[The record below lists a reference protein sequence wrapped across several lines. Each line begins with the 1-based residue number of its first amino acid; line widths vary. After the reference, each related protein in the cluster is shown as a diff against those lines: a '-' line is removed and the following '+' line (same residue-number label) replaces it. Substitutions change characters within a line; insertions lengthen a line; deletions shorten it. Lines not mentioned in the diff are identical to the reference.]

1 MPSLDLPRPAELS
14 AEHWAAVEDGLAR
27 ISRAQRDSDWPAA
40 VGAAKE
46 LCETV
51 AKVVLASRHDEVP
64 SDFAPLIT
72 AAHKVLARHPTQATE
87 RSMRDMAAA
96 ASKLVTPLAELRNA
110 FGTGHGRAVV
120 APTLLEHAMLA
131 TDAAMTWTR
140 WALWRLDDVLANSVD
155 RLISDLTT
163 GETFTRGLLAQRLQS
178 ADLDSL
184 SDEDLMRL
192 GRAIAHRG
200 AHGNTFVVAEDG
212 IEAVVSDPDRYPAA
226 LRRGLIAGLFVDVNG
241 YVRARPQDV
250 AKAQALAVSLGDSNY
265 LREVAAAVEGA
276 DFSYAMDFK
285 TSLEMAAVIA
295 ALVKS
300 MKDGWLRDVWDR
312 IRAKFASA
320 SE

>member
-1 MPSLDLPRPAELS
+1 
-14 AEHWAAVEDGLAR
+14 
-27 ISRAQRDSDWPAA
+27 
-40 VGAAKE
+40 
-46 LCETV
+46 
-51 AKVVLASRHDEVP
+51 
-64 SDFAPLIT
+64 
-72 AAHKVLARHPTQATE
+72 
-87 RSMRDMAAA
+87 
-96 ASKLVTPLAELRNA
+96 
-110 FGTGHGRAVV
+110 
-120 APTLLEHAMLA
+120 MLA

-226 LRRGLIAGLFVDVNG
+226 PRRGRSPACSSMSTA
-241 YVRARPQDV
+241 VRVPALRMSRRKLWQCRSATRTICVRSLRP
-250 AKAQALAVSLGDSNY
+250 S
-265 LREVAAAVEGA
+265 RGA